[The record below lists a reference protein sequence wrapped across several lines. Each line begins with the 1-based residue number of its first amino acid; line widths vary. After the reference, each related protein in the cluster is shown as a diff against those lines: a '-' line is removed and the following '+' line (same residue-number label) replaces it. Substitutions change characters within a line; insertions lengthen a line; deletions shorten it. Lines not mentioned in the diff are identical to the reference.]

1 MSGAREEQC
10 KLRAV
15 TRLFVDGGGLPRA
28 VAPPTRSVWR
38 TVHEGAAGRARE
50 RAVRIPGLHR
60 QRCRSDRGT
69 RGWRA
74 VEVEHIL
81 EIAGVR
87 IPGGETRQREA
98 LLQERQ
104 DRGMRADGV

>member
-1 MSGAREEQC
+1 MQAASGRPPPRGR
-10 KLRAV
+10 RAP
-15 TRLFVDGGGLPRA
+15 PRA
-28 VAPPTRSVWR
+28 VAPPTRSACWMVR
-38 TVHEGAAGRARE
+38 EGAAWRACE

-60 QRCRSDRGT
+60 QRCRSDCGT

-104 DRGMRADGV
+104 DRGMSADGV